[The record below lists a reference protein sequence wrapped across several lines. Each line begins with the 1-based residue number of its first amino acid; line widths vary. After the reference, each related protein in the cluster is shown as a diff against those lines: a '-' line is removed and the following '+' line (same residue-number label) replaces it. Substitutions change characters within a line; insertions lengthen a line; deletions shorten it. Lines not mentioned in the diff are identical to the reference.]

1 MTKKSTEWIER
12 EVDSLVREG
21 LISEQAQDRIRA
33 RYGKRNRHML
43 SVIPVALIPLIIGL
57 ALAVMGIFWAA
68 AHVWYD
74 VSMTTRLV
82 VAVLILTA
90 SQVGMI
96 LALIQSQQAKP
107 AGEIAA
113 LVQYISVFASVAIV
127 EQTFYTGWDG
137 DFYLLTCAV
146 LGLPAVYLLRSLAGA
161 IWYVLCLVIW
171 AFSGGM
177 LNASLGVGSVWILL
191 ILMLPLYGVFFR
203 HGDEVRL
210 SLYSWIMTIT
220 VYAVFA
226 AVMVESDYIPFFVL
240 GTLAVVM
247 MLTGYSIDI
256 RRAYGIPFRWVG
268 RMAAL
273 GALVIST
280 LPESWVGIASVEGF
294 HWSTIIVTALLF
306 FGVIALLAVGVKKRF
321 WGPVLYAAIPVIL
334 GAETFLVRSEIYSS
348 LPLILSFI
356 YTIFLSFY
364 EIVQGLKA
372 EYINHLRLGIV
383 TLIVLMVAVVFGN
396 AFSPL
401 VPLAVI
407 VIVALIVT
415 QVRRNHKK
423 NGNRIVGS
431 GGSRT
436 VSSVRRENRRRNR
449 KEMKGEDA
457 TLTASGRDTSTVPEW
472 MQEKSDVTTVVRRP
486 QEKTQFVAPVFKA
499 PEDMPAP
506 TYMTENPI
514 KAQTEKV
521 TRKMTSPW
529 ADGAEEK
536 HKEKKNSVSPW
547 SHKGGQS

>member
-1 MTKKSTEWIER
+1 M
-12 EVDSLVREG
+12 
-21 LISEQAQDRIRA
+21 
-33 RYGKRNRHML
+33 
-43 SVIPVALIPLIIGL
+43 
-57 ALAVMGIFWAA
+57 
-68 AHVWYD
+68 
-74 VSMTTRLV
+74 
-82 VAVLILTA
+82 
-90 SQVGMI
+90 
-96 LALIQSQQAKP
+96 
-107 AGEIAA
+107 
-113 LVQYISVFASVAIV
+113 
-127 EQTFYTGWDG
+127 
-137 DFYLLTCAV
+137 
-146 LGLPAVYLLRSLAGA
+146 
-161 IWYVLCLVIW
+161 
-171 AFSGGM
+171 
-177 LNASLGVGSVWILL
+177 
-191 ILMLPLYGVFFR
+191 
-203 HGDEVRL
+203 
-210 SLYSWIMTIT
+210 
-220 VYAVFA
+220 
-226 AVMVESDYIPFFVL
+226 
-240 GTLAVVM
+240 
-247 MLTGYSIDI
+247 
-256 RRAYGIPFRWVG
+256 
-268 RMAAL
+268 
-273 GALVIST
+273 
-280 LPESWVGIASVEGF
+280 
-294 HWSTIIVTALLF
+294 
-306 FGVIALLAVGVKKRF
+306 
-321 WGPVLYAAIPVIL
+321 
-334 GAETFLVRSEIYSS
+334 VRSEIYSS

-383 TLIVLMVAVVFGN
+383 TLIVLMVAVVFGK

-514 KAQTEKV
+514 KAQTEEV
-521 TRKMTSPW
+521 TRKMASPW